1 MKTTKKQKKCHIT
14 KNAIFTLLFDIN
26 KKHKY
31 CDTDADIY
39 DIHKVF
45 KYIIINKY
53 LLAIPMTR
61 LDMQRQEC
69 TLKVYYKRTWRFKRN
84 LQVQKK

>member
-1 MKTTKKQKKCHIT
+1 MCYIAKKCNFYI
-14 KNAIFTLLFDIN
+14 LLDIN

-39 DIHKVF
+39 VIDKVF
-45 KYIIINKY
+45 KHIIINKY
-53 LLAIPMTR
+53 LLAILMTH

-69 TLKVYYKRTWRFKRN
+69 LIKVY
-84 LQVQKK
+84 KKSFPS